1 MAGGDTDGAPDGAL
15 APAAAP
21 DPGPAPAAAPNPGPA
36 PAAAPGPGDRA
47 RLFAILSSPWVAQSC
62 YALAKF
68 GIPDLL
74 AGGPRAVADLA
85 SASGTDKRALHR
97 MLRALASAGLV
108 RQTAPGTFELTAV
121 AQPLRS
127 GVARSSRDAAIM
139 FGEEVFRSLAH
150 ITYTL
155 RTGRPA
161 FDQVYGQ
168 PFYDYLADHPDAAQ
182 TFSTA
187 MGAAPVPT
195 ALAACDLAGVRTV
208 VDVGGGN
215 GGLLSWVLRAQPQAR
230 GVLFDLPPAVQ
241 QARSRLAGTDV
252 ADRVEFVEGSFFD
265 AMPAGADLYVLSRV
279 LHNWPDDEAAVVLH
293 LIRDAIAADGRL
305 IVLEEL
311 IESGGPAGGA
321 EPPPDRGPGGSVM
334 DLLILVML
342 SGSDRSETEYRGLLG
357 RAGFM
362 VTAVR
367 EAPLR
372 SRQTESAIEAAP
384 G

>member
-1 MAGGDTDGAPDGAL
+1 MAAGDQPE
-15 APAAAP
+15 
-21 DPGPAPAAAPNPGPA
+21 PN

-47 RLFAILSSPWVAQSC
+47 RLFSILSSPWLAQSC

-68 GIPDLL
+68 GIPDLM
-74 AGGPRAVADLA
+74 ADGPRNVGDLA
-85 SASGTDKRALHR
+85 RDSGTDRRALNR

-121 AQPLRS
+121 AQPLRT

-139 FGEEVFRSLAH
+139 FGEEVFRSLAD

-161 FDQVYGQ
+161 FDKVYGQ
-168 PFYDYLADHPDAAQ
+168 PFYDYLADNPAAAR

-187 MGAAPVPT
+187 MGAAPVPA
-195 ALAACDLAGVRTV
+195 ALAACDLTGLRTV

-230 GVLFDLPPAVQ
+230 GILFDLPAAVQ
-241 QARSRLAGTDV
+241 QARSRLAGADV
-252 ADRVEFVEGSFFD
+252 ADRVEFVEGSFFE
-265 AMPAGADLYVLSRV
+265 AMPAGADAYVLSRV
-279 LHNWPDDEAAVVLH
+279 LHNWPDEEATAL
-293 LIRDAIAADGRL
+293 LRRIRDAIADDGRL
-305 IVLEEL
+305 LVLEEL
-311 IESGGPAGGA
+311 IESGGPAAGDGRPAGA
-321 EPPPDRGPGGSVM
+321 SGPPPVRPAGGSVM

-342 SGSDRSETEYRGLLG
+342 SGCDRSEAEYRELLG
-357 RAGFM
+357 RAGFT

-367 EAPLR
+367 QPPLR
-372 SRQTESAIEAAP
+372 TRQPEGVIEAVP

>member
-1 MAGGDTDGAPDGAL
+1 MEFPQASPGVQAS
-15 APAAAP
+15 PAAV
-21 DPGPAPAAAPNPGPA
+21 PGPA
-36 PAAAPGPGDRA
+36 DRA
-47 RLFAILSSPWVAQSC
+47 RLFSILSSPWVAQSC

-68 GIPDLL
+68 GIPDLM
-74 AGGPRAVADLA
+74 ADGPRAVADLA
-85 SASGTDKRALHR
+85 SASGTDQRALHR

-108 RQTAPGTFELTAV
+108 RQTAPGMFELTPV

-139 FGEEVFRSLAH
+139 FGEEVFRSLAD

-161 FDQVYGQ
+161 FDKVYGQ

-187 MGAAPVPT
+187 MGAAPVPA
-195 ALAACDLAGVRTV
+195 ALASCDLTGVRTI
-208 VDVGGGN
+208 VDVGGGD

-230 GVLFDLPPAVQ
+230 GILFDLPLAVR
-241 QARSRLAGTDV
+241 QARSKLATTD
-252 ADRVEFVEGSFFD
+252 AGSRVEYVEGSFFE
-265 AMPAGADLYVLSRV
+265 AIPGGADLYVLSRV
-279 LHNWPDDEAAVVLH
+279 LHNWPDDEAATVLCG
-293 LIRDAIAADGRL
+293 IRDAIADDGRL

-311 IESGGPAGGA
+311 IESGGAASGSGEGDGTPPARA
-321 EPPPDRGPGGSVM
+321 GGSVM

-342 SGSDRSETEYRGLLG
+342 SGCDRSEAEYRELLAG
-357 RAGFM
+357 AGFT

-367 EAPLR
+367 SAPLR
-372 SRQTESAIEAAP
+372 ARQAESLIEAKP

>member
-1 MAGGDTDGAPDGAL
+1 MATAG
-15 APAAAP
+15 
-21 DPGPAPAAAPNPGPA
+21 NPGESQA
-36 PAAAPGPGDRA
+36 NAAAPGPGDRA
-47 RLFAILSSPWVAQSC
+47 RLFSILSSPWVAQSC

-74 AGGPRAVADLA
+74 ADGPRAVADLA
-85 SASGTDKRALHR
+85 AASGTDQRALHR

-108 RQTAPGTFELTAV
+108 RQTEPGTFELTAV

-139 FGEEVFRSLAH
+139 FGEEVFRSLAD

-161 FDQVYGQ
+161 FDKVYGQ
-168 PFYDYLADHPDAAQ
+168 PFYDYLADHPEAAQ

-187 MGAAPVPT
+187 MGAAPVPA
-195 ALAACDLAGVRTV
+195 ALAACDLSGVRTV

-230 GVLFDLPPAVQ
+230 GILFDLPPAVR
-241 QARSRLAGTDV
+241 QARNRLAAADV

-265 AMPAGADLYVLSRV
+265 AVPAGADLYVLSRV
-279 LHNWPDDEAAVVLH
+279 LHNWPDDEAGTVLRR
-293 LIRDAIAADGRL
+293 IRQMIARDGRL

-311 IESGGPAGGA
+311 IESCGPAGETGQPAGGA
-321 EPPPDRGPGGSVM
+321 AGPHAAARAAGSSVM

-342 SGSDRSETEYRGLLG
+342 SGWDRSEAEYRHLLG
-357 RAGFM
+357 RAGFT

-367 EAPLR
+367 PAPLR
-372 SRQTESAIEAAP
+372 SRQAESAIEATP

>member
-1 MAGGDTDGAPDGAL
+1 M
-15 APAAAP
+15 
-21 DPGPAPAAAPNPGPA
+21 
-36 PAAAPGPGDRA
+36 
-47 RLFAILSSPWVAQSC
+47 SSPWIAQSC

-68 GIPDLL
+68 GIPDLM
-74 AGGPRAVADLA
+74 ADGPRAVADLA

-108 RQTAPGTFELTAV
+108 RQTEPGTFELTPV

-127 GVARSSRDAAIM
+127 GVPRSSRDAAIM
-139 FGEEVFRSLAH
+139 FGEEVFRSLAD

-161 FDQVYGQ
+161 FDKVYGQ

-187 MGAAPVPT
+187 MGAAPVPA
-195 ALAACDLAGVRTV
+195 ALASCDLTGVRTV

-241 QARSRLAGTDV
+241 QARSRLAATDV
-252 ADRVEFVEGSFFD
+252 GDRVDFVEGSFFD

-279 LHNWPDDEAAVVLH
+279 LHNWPDDEAATVLRR
-293 LIRDAIAADGRL
+293 IRDAIAGDGRL

-311 IESGGPAGGA
+311 IEAGGPAGGVG
-321 EPPPDRGPGGSVM
+321 EPQPARAAGGSVM

-342 SGSDRSETEYRGLLG
+342 SGCDRSEAEYRELLG
-357 RAGFM
+357 RSGFT

-367 EAPLR
+367 PAPLR
-372 SRQTESAIEAAP
+372 ARQAESLIEATP

>member
-1 MAGGDTDGAPDGAL
+1 MATGG
-15 APAAAP
+15 
-21 DPGPAPAAAPNPGPA
+21 NPGESPA
-36 PAAAPGPGDRA
+36 NAAAPGPGDRA
-47 RLFAILSSPWVAQSC
+47 RLFSILSSPWVAQSC

-74 AGGPRAVADLA
+74 ADGPRAVADLA
-85 SASGTDKRALHR
+85 AASGTDQRALHR

-108 RQTAPGTFELTAV
+108 RQTEPGTFELTAV

-139 FGEEVFRSLAH
+139 FGEEVFRSLAD

-155 RTGRPA
+155 RTGQPA
-161 FDQVYGQ
+161 FDKVYGR
-168 PFYDYLADHPDAAQ
+168 PFYDYLADHPEAAQ

-187 MGAAPVPT
+187 MGAAPVPA
-195 ALAACDLAGVRTV
+195 ALAACDLSGVRTV

-230 GVLFDLPPAVQ
+230 GVLFDLPAAVR
-241 QARSRLAGTDV
+241 QARSRLAAADV

-265 AMPAGADLYVLSRV
+265 AVPAGADLYVLSRV
-279 LHNWPDDEAAVVLH
+279 LHNWPDDEAGTVLRR
-293 LIRDAIAADGRL
+293 IRQMIARDGRL

-311 IESGGPAGGA
+311 IESGGPAGEAGQPARAAADGTASGAA
-321 EPPPDRGPGGSVM
+321 EPHSAARAAGSSVM

-342 SGSDRSETEYRGLLG
+342 SGWDRSEAEYRHLLG
-357 RAGFM
+357 GAGFT

-367 EAPLR
+367 PAPLR
-372 SRQTESAIEAAP
+372 SRQAESAIEATP

>member
-1 MAGGDTDGAPDGAL
+1 MPPAGDAGE
-15 APAAAP
+15 
-21 DPGPAPAAAPNPGPA
+21 A

-47 RLFAILSSPWVAQSC
+47 RLFSILSSPWLAQSC

-68 GIPDLL
+68 GIPDLM
-74 AGGPRAVADLA
+74 ADGPREVADLA
-85 SASGTDKRALHR
+85 SASGTDRRALHR

-108 RQTAPGTFELTAV
+108 RQTAPGTFELTPV

-139 FGEEVFRSLAH
+139 FGEEVFRSLAD

-155 RTGRPA
+155 QTGRPA
-161 FDQVYGQ
+161 FDKVYGQ

-187 MGAAPVPT
+187 MGAAPVPP

-230 GVLFDLPPAVQ
+230 GILFDLPPAVQ
-241 QARSRLAGTDV
+241 QARSRLAGTDL

-279 LHNWPDDEAAVVLH
+279 LHNWPDDEAAAVLRR
-293 LIRDAIAADGRL
+293 IRDAIAGDGRL

-311 IESGGPAGGA
+311 IESGGPAAGA
-321 EPPPDRGPGGSVM
+321 AGSGQPQPARSGAGSVM

-342 SGSDRSETEYRGLLG
+342 SGCDRSEAEYLELLG
-357 RAGFM
+357 RAGFA

-367 EAPLR
+367 QAPLR
-372 SRQTESAIEAAP
+372 ARQAESAIEAAP